1 MKRKLVLISLA
12 ALILSGCTRTQPVTT
27 QNQNTFTPIVTPQ
40 AVPEGTEVT
49 PVTPVATSTTSTTS
63 GCGALTPA
71 TTEGPYYRAGAPERT
86 EIFTPTTPG
95 EPIMLSGYVYDTDC
109 KPIAGARLDFWQADG
124 QGNYDN
130 QEFNLRGQQKTDATG
145 RYVLYTVIPG
155 EYPGR
160 TPHIHV
166 KVGATESSEILTTQ
180 LFIPGV
186 ASNSGD
192 TIFDETL
199 LVTMQDSEAIQSA
212 TFDFVVAR

>member
-1 MKRKLVLISLA
+1 MKRKLILISLI
-12 ALILSGCTRTQPVTT
+12 ALILSGCTRTQPAPT
-27 QNQNTFTPIVTPQ
+27 QNQNTFTPVVTPQ
-40 AVPEGTEVT
+40 AVPEDTQVT
-49 PVTPVATSTTSTTS
+49 PVTPAATPTSSTS
-63 GCGALTPA
+63 CGALTPA
-71 TTEGPYYRAGAPERT
+71 TTEGPYYQEGAPLRT

-95 EPIMLSGYVYDTDC
+95 DPIMLSGYVYDTDC
-109 KPIAGARLDFWQADG
+109 KPIAGASLDFWQADG
-124 QGNYDN
+124 EGNYDN
-130 QEFNLRGQQKTDATG
+130 QEFNLRGQQKTDASG

-166 KVGATESSEILTTQ
+166 KVRASDSSETLTTQ

-192 TIFDETL
+192 TIFNESL

-212 TFDFVVAR
+212 SFDFVVAR